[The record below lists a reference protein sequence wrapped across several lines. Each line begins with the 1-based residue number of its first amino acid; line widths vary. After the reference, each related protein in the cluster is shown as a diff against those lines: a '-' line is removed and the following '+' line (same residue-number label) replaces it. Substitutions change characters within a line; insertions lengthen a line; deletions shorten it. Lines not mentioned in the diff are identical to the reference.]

1 MTKDV
6 AGYLFPHKSVL
17 LYFTS
22 DSLTPANHGYYV
34 PDKHSDVQDKN
45 FKRTWDLR
53 KQEPLFTPIIS

>member
-34 PDKHSDVQDKN
+34 PDKHSDVQDK
-45 FKRTWDLR
+45 KL
-53 KQEPLFTPIIS
+53 